1 MQQKKVA
8 IIGAGITG
16 LSLGSYLQRNGYDT
30 TVYEMSSMVGG
41 VSVGWRRKGYL
52 FDGATNWLPGSHPPL
67 NLNKVIR
74 EVVDYDALEII
85 DFDEFTRVEHPSGE
99 TFTVYKNV
107 DKLHRE
113 MLRIAPEDAAP
124 IGEFIRAVGQV
135 RGLRLPMYKANEL
148 YNVFDYLTIAWKH
161 WRLLLFVLRWRR
173 LTIEQFAA
181 RFRNPVLRD
190 MFLQIFPR
198 HSFFSA
204 LGLVL
209 PMGWICMKC
218 AGYPIGGSNR
228 LADAVADQYRA
239 FGGRVRFGA
248 KVDRIIVENG
258 QAKGLQLADGERVDA
273 DIVVSAADGH
283 DTLFRM
289 LEGKFLT
296 RRIRERFEKGTPLY
310 PSMLQISLGLRRTF
324 SGEPNKILMY
334 LDKPIEMGDDNG
346 VTQMLVRICSFDP
359 TFAPDGCTAVVVNLR
374 CHDYAFWTRLREQ
387 DREVYAR
394 EKQRVA
400 DRVIDALDERFG
412 NIRAT
417 LEILDV
423 ATPATY
429 IRYTNIWQGSYQ
441 GWAPTPKL
449 VGKTLEK
456 TLPGLRGFYMAGQ
469 WVEPAGG
476 LPRAMFSAR
485 NVAQIICRDDG
496 RRFTVDAP
504 TRSAAG

>member
-1 MQQKKVA
+1 MQRKKVA

-16 LSLGSYLQRNGYDT
+16 LSLGSYLQRNGYAT
-30 TVYEMSSMVGG
+30 ELFEMSSMVGG
-41 VSVGWRRKGYL
+41 VSVGWRRKGYV

-74 EVVDYDALEII
+74 DVVDYDSLELI
-85 DFDEFTRVEHPSGE
+85 DFDEFTRIEHPSGE
-99 TFTVYKNV
+99 TFTVYKDV
-107 DKLHRE
+107 EKLHRE
-113 MLRIAPEDAAP
+113 MLRIAPEDAGP
-124 IGEFIRAVGQV
+124 IRQFITARGQG
-135 RGLRLPMYKANEL
+135 RDLRLPLYKANEL
-148 YNVFDYLTIAWKH
+148 YGPLDYLRIAWKH
-161 WRLLLFVLRWRR
+161 WRLPLFALRWRGM
-173 LTIEQFAA
+173 TIDQFAK

-198 HSFFSA
+198 HGFFSA

-209 PMGWICMKC
+209 AMGWNCMKC

-228 LADAVADQYRA
+228 LAEAVAQRYRSL
-239 FGGRVRFGA
+239 GGRIQFGT
-248 KVDRIIVENG
+248 KVDKILVENG
-258 QAKGLQLADGERVDA
+258 RATGLRLANGERVDA
-273 DIVVSAADGH
+273 DIVVSTGDGY

-289 LEGKFLT
+289 LDGRYLS
-296 RRIRERFEKGTPLY
+296 RRIEERYRTGTPLY

-324 SGEPNKILMY
+324 EGEPNKILMY
-334 LDKPIEMGDDNG
+334 LDQPIVMGDDNG

-359 TFAPDGCTAVVVNLR
+359 TFAPHGHTAVVVNLR
-374 CHDYAFWTRLREQ
+374 CHDYAYWTLLREQ
-387 DREVYAR
+387 DREAYVR

-400 DRVIDALDERFG
+400 DRVIDALDTRFG
-412 NIRAT
+412 DIRSS
-417 LEILDV
+417 LEVQDV

-476 LPRAMFSAR
+476 LPRAMLSAR

-496 RRFTVDAP
+496 RRFTTEIP
-504 TRSAAG
+504 TRSVTN